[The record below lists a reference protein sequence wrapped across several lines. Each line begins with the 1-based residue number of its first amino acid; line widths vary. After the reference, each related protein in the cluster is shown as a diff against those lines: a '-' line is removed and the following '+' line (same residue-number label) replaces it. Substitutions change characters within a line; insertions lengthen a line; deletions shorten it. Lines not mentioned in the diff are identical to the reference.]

1 MGEKMTKKPILFLV
15 CTAIFVLMSTMFASL
30 VEPVQAAEQ
39 ITIVNHQGIL
49 DFAGYFNV
57 YGEVKNTGDTAAQ
70 NVYVKISFT
79 SSEGVDE
86 DEHDTLVRIILSG
99 RKSPFAGTAGVAGS
113 LVTSYKVE
121 LMDLTMPSEELPK
134 VLEIVSATSE
144 VNFMNNMMIT
154 GSVKN
159 NGAETAT
166 YTRVYATVYD
176 GPGGTGNVV
185 GVTSCTAQ
193 PYNVDPG
200 QTGTFE
206 MGVFRTSGKTYA
218 SMVIVAESDQY
229 AATSEYAVATGVSTT
244 TPSPTGLTS
253 TSTPSPTGLTSTNT
267 PAPTAL
273 TSTTGLFSIDP
284 LILALIVIVI
294 VVVVVAV
301 VVGLKK
307 RSPSGSS
314 RAMPPPPP
322 PT

>member
-1 MGEKMTKKPILFLV
+1 MIKKTILFLA

-49 DFAGYFNV
+49 DFAGFFNV

-70 NVYVKISFT
+70 NVYVKITFT

-86 DEHDTLVRIILSG
+86 DEHDTLIRTILPG

-121 LMDLTMPSEELPK
+121 LMDLTMPAEELPK
-134 VLEIVSATSE
+134 VLEIVSAKSE

-154 GSVKN
+154 GSLKN

-200 QTGTFE
+200 QTGTFQ
-206 MGVFRTSGKTYA
+206 MGFFVTSGKSYA

-229 AATSEYAVATGVSTT
+229 AATIEYTVATGQSSTT
-244 TPSPTGLTS
+244 TPSPTSLTS

-267 PAPTAL
+267 PAPTGL
-273 TSTTGLFSIDP
+273 TLTTGLFSIDP
-284 LILALIVIVI
+284 LILAIIVIVI
-294 VVVVVAV
+294 VVVVAAV
-301 VVGLKK
+301 VVGLRK
-307 RSPSGSS
+307 RAPSGSS